1 VGNATTGGTATNS
14 SKSGNTVASNN
25 TDADAKGS
33 GNATT
38 GGSAN
43 NTKTWDNNNNQSKNY
58 SDSHANSSVNTIT
71 ATVSNQDL
79 SGSVSDIRVKFDG
92 QNTTSGAA
100 TGAITGNTYTSF
112 AGIQTAN
119 SNTGIGSLGQAAT
132 SIAANANVTFGT
144 P

>member
-1 VGNATTGGTATNS
+1 MTAVVMS
-14 SKSGNTVASNN
+14 SRLRVLMSGIASNN
-25 TDADAKGS
+25 T
-33 GNATT
+33 
-38 GGSAN
+38 
-43 NTKTWDNNNNQSKNY
+43 KT
-58 SDSHANSSVNTIT
+58 DSHNDNRVKNDSHNDNRIYTKNDSHNDSSTKVFTIT

-79 SGSVSDIRVKFDG
+79 SGTVTDNSATLGGSESIPA
-92 QNTTSGAA
+92 Q

-119 SNTGIGSLGQAAT
+119 NNTGLNSLGQAAT

>member
-1 VGNATTGGTATNS
+1 
-14 SKSGNTVASNN
+14 
-25 TDADAKGS
+25 
-33 GNATT
+33 
-38 GGSAN
+38 
-43 NTKTWDNNNNQSKNY
+43 
-58 SDSHANSSVNTIT
+58 
-71 ATVSNQDL
+71 
-79 SGSVSDIRVKFDG
+79 VSDIRVKFDG